1 MNLKYFNDLNYGK
14 INISPINFWEALGL
28 SFLFDI
34 VITLVNIP
42 TDIFSETIF
51 YFGLPVSRLVWY
63 SFFIFLSCLYQYG
76 TLLLIITIV
85 SRRISFS
92 EENNI
97 RFKLYKRDYL
107 ICSLIMISYTLITYG
122 WFDYILFSIPT
133 TSFDDIMEYIN
144 SIPVI
149 VLLIESCIIAP
160 IFEELLYRG
169 VLLNG
174 LLNKYNYKRAIIYSA
189 FVFGIAHLNLPQG
202 INAFFLALIL
212 GLVFYYTKSIYIC
225 IIMHAVNNIV
235 VNFIFYSTDEFWTKV
250 SFIVVP
256 IIGVIVM
263 ITCFKVL
270 NFKGR
275 KKEQLGKEDI
285 Y

>member
-14 INISPINFWEALGL
+14 INIKPINFWAALGL

-34 VITLVNIP
+34 VLALVNIP

-51 YFGLPVSRLVWY
+51 YFELPVSRLAWY
-63 SFFIFLSCLYQYG
+63 SFSIFLSCLYQYG
-76 TLLLIITIV
+76 TLLLIITII
-85 SRRISFS
+85 SKRISFS
-92 EENNI
+92 EEDNI

-174 LLNKYNYKRAIIYSA
+174 LLNKYSYKKAIIYSA
-189 FVFGIAHLNLPQG
+189 LVFGIAHLNLPQG

-212 GLVFYYTKSIYIC
+212 GVVFYYTKSIYIC

-235 VNFIFYSTDEFWTKV
+235 VNFIFYPTDKFWTKV

-256 IIGVIVM
+256 IIGVIIM
-263 ITCFKVL
+263 FTCFKVL

-275 KKEQLGKEDI
+275 KKEQIEKEDI